1 MIDINVISNIL
12 LVDDDP
18 TSLFLQQHL
27 LTDVCKFNGQIHEC
41 HNGKMALD
49 YIENKGEFI
58 SNGKTYPKP
67 ELILLDINMPVMN
80 GFEFLDAYKVLPQ
93 ELRGGIVIS
102 MLTSSLNKL
111 DKDKAQNY
119 KDVSDF
125 ITKPITKEQLLDI
138 VNKHFGQHK
147 KS

>member
-1 MIDINVISNIL
+1 MIDINIISNIL

-27 LTDVCKFNGQIHEC
+27 LKDVCNYKGLIHEC

-49 YIENKGEFI
+49 YIENKGEFA

-80 GFEFLDAYKVLPQ
+80 GFEFLDAYTNLPT

-102 MLTSSLNKL
+102 MLTSSLNQM
-111 DKDKAQNY
+111 DKDKAKKY
-119 KDVSDF
+119 EDVSDF
-125 ITKPITKEQLLDI
+125 ITKPITKEQLLEI
-138 VNKHFGQHK
+138 VEKHFGKRMEQ
-147 KS
+147 

>member
-27 LTDVCKFNGQIHEC
+27 LTDVCNFKGQIHEC

-49 YIENKGEFI
+49 YLENKGEFA
-58 SNGKTYPKP
+58 SNGTSFPKP

-80 GFEFLDAYKVLPQ
+80 GFEFLDAYKILPK

-111 DKDKAQNY
+111 DKDKAEKY
-119 KDVSDF
+119 HDVSDF
-125 ITKPITKEQLLDI
+125 ITKPITKEHLLDI
-138 VNKHFGQHK
+138 VQKHFGEEL

>member
-27 LTDVCKFNGQIHEC
+27 LTDVCKFEGQIFEC

-49 YIENKGEFI
+49 YIESKGDFA

-80 GFEFLDAYKVLPQ
+80 GFEFLDAYKLLPK

-111 DKDKAQNY
+111 DKDKAQKY
-119 KDVSDF
+119 QDVSDF
-125 ITKPITKEQLLDI
+125 ITKPITKEQLLEI
-138 VNKHFGQHK
+138 VEKHFGERANP
-147 KS
+147 

>member
-27 LTDVCKFNGQIHEC
+27 LTDVCNFKGQVHEC

-49 YIENKGEFI
+49 YIENKGEFA
-58 SNGKTYPKP
+58 SNGTTYPKP

-80 GFEFLDAYKVLPQ
+80 GFEFLDAYKVLPKD
-93 ELRGGIVIS
+93 LRGGIVIS

-111 DKDKAQNY
+111 DKDKAEKY
-119 KDVSDF
+119 HDVSDF
-125 ITKPITKEQLLDI
+125 ITKPITKEHLLDI
-138 VNKHFGQHK
+138 VEKHFGKQM